1 MSKRCHGG
9 SSVIDTVDAQQMV
22 SLAKTHAEQ
31 HITEIWNMLYNSSN
45 TFIPQVY
52 ALVGV
57 AAMLAAN
64 CRVPLT
70 SVLLLFEL
78 TRGTQLSGA
87 LAGCCAGILPAV
99 CP

>member
-1 MSKRCHGG
+1 MGTAFGCIVAPALLPLG
-9 SSVIDTVDAQQMV
+9 VVVAV
-22 SLAKTHAEQ
+22 
-31 HITEIWNMLYNSSN
+31 
-45 TFIPQVY
+45 PQVY

-78 TRGTQLSGA
+78 THDYFI
-87 LAGCCAGILPAV
+87 ILV
-99 CP
+99 RLRESQSDREVITI

>member
-1 MSKRCHGG
+1 MGTAFGCL
-9 SSVIDTVDAQQMV
+9 AAA
-22 SLAKTHAEQ
+22 SLQPLGIALAA
-31 HITEIWNMLYNSSN
+31 
-45 TFIPQVY
+45 PQVY

-78 TRGTQLSGA
+78 TRDYFIILVR
-87 LAGCCAGILPAV
+87 LAGRLSCLHARIAHLIVGHSLRGGRNRQILV
-99 CP
+99 C

>member
-1 MSKRCHGG
+1 MGTAFGCIAATALHPLG
-9 SSVIDTVDAQQMV
+9 IA
-22 SLAKTHAEQ
+22 LAA
-31 HITEIWNMLYNSSN
+31 
-45 TFIPQVY
+45 PQVY

-78 TRGTQLSGA
+78 THDYFI
-87 LAGCCAGILPAV
+87 ILV
-99 CP
+99 RRL

>member
-1 MSKRCHGG
+1 MLCEVPVFARPLIG
-9 SSVIDTVDAQQMV
+9 SPINFADCLIGSPI
-22 SLAKTHAEQ
+22 SLQSAA
-31 HITEIWNMLYNSSN
+31 
-45 TFIPQVY
+45 QVY

-78 TRGTQLSGA
+78 THDYFI
-87 LAGCCAGILPAV
+87 ILV
-99 CP
+99 RLGLLKHGLGFRS